1 MTITTRAQV
10 AAAVIRAV
18 ILGATDDKAV
28 ASVAQSLHLSIETVR
43 QCLEN
48 REVQA

>member
-1 MTITTRAQV
+1 MTIIPRAQV

-18 ILGATDDKAV
+18 ILGATDEEAI
-28 ASVAQSLHLSIETVR
+28 ATVAQALNLSIETVR